1 MKKLLFICGLAVFL
15 CVVCIGCGKS
25 VSEIK
30 REMEV
35 SIEHELRKKL
45 DTDRQYRSFEMGVE
59 TVSLN
64 QTGPDGGTKR
74 DGKKVFEFDGAAV
87 VIFDYDRYEVPVE
100 AEADLSGGRSWKLK
114 PKAFNFLKGVV
125 YIPMQS
131 VSGDKFNMGCTS
143 EQGSNCYNKEKPPHN
158 VTISSFLIGRYPIT
172 QVQWKQVMGKNP
184 SEFKG
189 DSLPVENVSWNDVQ
203 SFIKKLNSKSGK
215 KYRLPTE
222 AEWEYA
228 ARGGVKSKGLVY
240 AGSNNI
246 DDVAW
251 YTLNSDDKT
260 QTVGTKRPNEL
271 GIYDMSGNVWEWVN
285 DRFGEYSGASETDPK
300 GPSFGSTRVNR
311 GGSWDDDARLIRVT
325 SRGDNT
331 PESRFNSLGFRLVR
345 DI

>member
-1 MKKLLFICGLAVFL
+1 MKNLLFIAGLVVFL
-15 CVVCIGCGKS
+15 CVLYKGCGKS
-25 VSEIK
+25 VLEIK
-30 REMEV
+30 SGVEA
-35 SIEHELRKKL
+35 SIEHELRNML
-45 DTDRQYRSFEMGVE
+45 DTGRQYRSFEMSVE

-64 QTGPDGGTKR
+64 QTGPDGGIKR
-74 DGKKVFEFDGAAV
+74 DGKKIFNFDGTAV

-100 AEADLSGGRSWKLK
+100 AEADLSGWHSWKLK

-131 VSGDKFNMGCTS
+131 VSGDNFYMGCTN
-143 EQGSNCYNKEKPPHN
+143 EQGSVCYNKEKPAHN
-158 VTISSFLIGRYPIT
+158 VTINGFLIGRYPIT
-172 QVQWKQVMGKNP
+172 QIQWKQVMGKNP

-228 ARGGVKSKGLVY
+228 ARGGVKSKGLIY

-251 YTLNSDDKT
+251 YTMNSEDKT
-260 QTVGTKRPNEL
+260 QVVGTKRSNEL

-285 DRFGEYSGASETDPK
+285 DWYGEYSGSSQTNPT